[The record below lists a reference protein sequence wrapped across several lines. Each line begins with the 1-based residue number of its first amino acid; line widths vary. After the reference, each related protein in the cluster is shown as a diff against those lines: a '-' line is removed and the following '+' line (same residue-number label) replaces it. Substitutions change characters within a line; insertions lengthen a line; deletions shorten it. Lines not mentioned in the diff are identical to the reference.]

1 MVSNRY
7 PCEEN
12 HSLVFSDVDWLAT
25 CRIEVDTILKTSC
38 QRFQSLLFL
47 PFKFFEQHRP
57 IPIGVGSRLLVALLK
72 SLYYQRLCYSYYTL
86 FEFSIIS
93 CYC

>member
-25 CRIEVDTILKTSC
+25 YRIEVDTILKTSW
-38 QRFQSLLFL
+38 QRFQILLFL
-47 PFKFFEQHRP
+47 PFKFFEQH
-57 IPIGVGSRLLVALLK
+57 
-72 SLYYQRLCYSYYTL
+72 
-86 FEFSIIS
+86 
-93 CYC
+93 